1 MGSQL
6 MDEPGIEISNS
17 TFGEREILSNLT
29 IIMADPS
36 DAGGYA
42 CNATNAAGQDTAA
55 AELTVHGKSTWLPG
69 FFEKFVSSFKVAVLV
84 FIRIN

>member
-6 MDEPGIEISNS
+6 MDQTNGIEISTSN
-17 TFGEREILSNLT
+17 FEERGIMSNLT

-42 CNATNAAGQDTAA
+42 CVATSAAGQDTAA
-55 AELTVHGKSTWLPG
+55 AELTVHGKW
-69 FFEKFVSSFKVAVLV
+69 FFKECILE
-84 FIRIN
+84 N